1 MKPVKLFIAFLIDA
15 TAAFFLFQVIALILA
30 YFYFL
35 PFFPSFFVI
44 WLLYYCCCFTLKRTT
59 FGLSFYN
66 FNLKDN
72 GTKRSYIIRV
82 ICREC
87 LTSFPA
93 IMLWLFSWNSTVLLR
108 IALIATACLALAIFR
123 KRLFKLRIV
132 QEPEADSTSTLNNS
146 QRNCRLKITG
156 MYGLLIIL
164 GTVSFCLNT
173 YLTGDKVILAEKP
186 IALHPRPSA
195 HSVSK
200 YTDFINANSKDI
212 NEYIKELFRH
222 YDHVILCERWHPEC
236 TQYDMIYDMV
246 TSPYFADSIGNVFTE
261 IGNVDKREDFQRLTA
276 TSFPSDSLRD
286 KALASFIVD
295 SQTVWLLWSNTN
307 WFDFLKKMSKF
318 NHNRKKSVN
327 ILFTDIL
334 WKDFNKLGERDSIMA
349 YNAINTIHSDSIK
362 KSLVIMNYR
371 HAFMT
376 PGNCGYYIQKAFPR
390 KVANVLINTSRF
402 NICQIQAAI
411 QQGKW
416 DVAAENADKDKFA
429 IDFQNSPFGDDT
441 FDLFPFKLTTS
452 QNMKYKDM
460 FNGMIYYTLPAK
472 QYTGE
477 GFPYMSTPEN
487 QAKLKSEVA
496 VMPGDK
502 LSNYDFLKYDYFK
515 YGSFINKGGNY
526 FENFIYNLLYTFFVL
541 VSVILLI
548 GMSIA
553 SLRHHKKHTDLTSV

>member
-1 MKPVKLFIAFLIDA
+1 MAFLIDA
-15 TAAFFLFQVIALILA
+15 TAAFFIFQVVALILA

-44 WLLYYCCCFTLKRTT
+44 WLLYYCCCFTLKQTT
-59 FGLSFYN
+59 LGLSFFN
-66 FNLKDN
+66 FYLKDN
-72 GTKRSYIIRV
+72 GSKRSYIIRV

-108 IALIATACLALAIFR
+108 IALIAMACLALTILR
-123 KRLFKLRIV
+123 KRLFKLKIV
-132 QEPEADSTSTLNNS
+132 QEQKADSTSMLNNS

-156 MYGLLIIL
+156 LYGLLIIL
-164 GTVSFCLNT
+164 GTESFCLNT

-186 IALHPRPSA
+186 IAIHPRPSA

-200 YTDFINANSKDI
+200 YTDFITSNSKDI

-222 YDHVILCERWHPEC
+222 YDHVVLCERWHPEY

-261 IGNVDKREDFQRLTA
+261 IGNVNKREDFRRLT
-276 TSFPSDSLRD
+276 TTTFPADSLRD
-286 KALASFIVD
+286 KAVASFIVD

-318 NHNRKKSVN
+318 NHNREKSVN

-334 WKDFNKLGERDSIMA
+334 WKDSNKFGDRDSIMA
-349 YNAINTIHSDSIK
+349 YNVINTIHSDSIK

-371 HAFMT
+371 HAFMI
-376 PGNCGYYIQKAFPR
+376 PGNCGYYLQKAFPG
-390 KVANVLINTSRF
+390 KVANVLINTWRP
-402 NICQIQAAI
+402 NICQISSAI

-416 DVAAENADKDKFA
+416 DVAAEKAGQDKFA

-460 FNGMIYYTLPAK
+460 FNGMIYYTIPAK
-472 QYTGE
+472 QYAAH
-477 GFPYMSTPEN
+477 GFPYIFTPEN

-496 VMPGDK
+496 FLPGDQ
-502 LSNYDFLKYDYFK
+502 LSNYDYLKYDYFK
-515 YGSFINKGGNY
+515 YGSLINKGGNY
-526 FENFIYNLLYTFFVL
+526 FENFIYNLVYTFFVL

-548 GMSIA
+548 GMSTA
-553 SLRHHKKHTDLTSV
+553 SLRHHKKHTDLTSI